1 MKVIISS
8 STMTVLVSPANIAA
22 ITGNP
27 LCWGSMGW
35 IVYET
40 LLKKSANVNTCT
52 QENINHK
59 CITLQYYM

>member
-35 IVYET
+35 IAYET

-52 QENINHK
+52 Q
-59 CITLQYYM
+59 